1 MLKSGECW
9 LKFIFY
15 LDNFFFSLGTIQM
28 HERLEHLQR
37 RLQKKPQ
44 YFNFPP
50 LTDLQRWAGIYS
62 DDLV

>member
-1 MLKSGECW
+1 
-9 LKFIFY
+9 
-15 LDNFFFSLGTIQM
+15 M

-37 RLQKKPQ
+37 CLQKKPQ